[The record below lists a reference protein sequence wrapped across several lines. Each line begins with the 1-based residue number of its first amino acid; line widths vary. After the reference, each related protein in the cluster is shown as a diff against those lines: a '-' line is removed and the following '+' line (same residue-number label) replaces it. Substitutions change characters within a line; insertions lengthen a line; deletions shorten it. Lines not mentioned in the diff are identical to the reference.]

1 MDILLAL
8 LPALAWG
15 NVLLVSVK
23 MGGGAYSQT
32 VGMTI
37 GALFFATI
45 MYAFTTPALSL
56 TILIVGFVSGLFW
69 ALGQVNQLKTV
80 QTIGVST
87 TVTISTGMQ
96 LVATSIF
103 GVIAFH
109 EWTTTTTIIMG
120 TIAILFIVIGVVFT
134 SLDDKENAQPPG
146 QLKKGL
152 LTLIVS
158 TFGYFGYVIII
169 RWYNIDG
176 WAAILPQA
184 VGMFV
189 GAVILT
195 FKHKPF
201 NKYAIRNIVSG
212 LLWGTGNLFLL
223 LSLPRVG
230 VATSFSLSQ
239 TGIVIS
245 TFGAIVFLGEKKTK
259 RQMVFIALGSALII
273 GGAVLLGLAKA

>member
-15 NVLLVSVK
+15 NILIVSVK

-45 MYAFTTPALSL
+45 IYAFTTPALSL
-56 TILIVGFVSGLFW
+56 TILIVGFISGLFW

-80 QTIGVST
+80 ERMGVST

-96 LVATSIF
+96 LVATTIF

-109 EWTTTTTIIMG
+109 EWATTTTIILG
-120 TIAILFIVIGVVFT
+120 TIAILLIVIGVVFT

-146 QLKKGL
+146 QLKKGIV
-152 LTLIVS
+152 TLIIS
-158 TFGYFGYVIII
+158 TFGYLVYVVII
-169 RWYNIDG
+169 RWYNVDG
-176 WAAILPQA
+176 WSAILPQA

-195 FKHKPF
+195 AKHKPF
-201 NKYAIRNIVSG
+201 NKYAIRNILSG
-212 LLWGTGNLFLL
+212 LLWGTGNLFLF
-223 LSLPRVG
+223 LSQPKVG

-245 TFGAIVFLGEKKTK
+245 TFGAILFLGEKKTK

-273 GGAVLLGLAKA
+273 GGAVLLGMTKS

>member
-15 NVLLVSVK
+15 NILLVSVK

-45 MYAFTTPALSL
+45 MYAFTTPTL
-56 TILIVGFVSGLFW
+56 TLTVMIVGFISGLFW

-80 QTIGVST
+80 EKLGVST

-96 LVATSIF
+96 LVATTLF
-103 GVIAFH
+103 GVIVFG
-109 EWTTTTTIIMG
+109 EWSTTTTIIMG
-120 TIAILFIVIGVVFT
+120 TIAIILIVVGVIFT

-146 QLKKGL
+146 QLKKGIM
-152 LTLIVS
+152 TLIIS
-158 TFGYFGYVIII
+158 TFGYLVYVIII

-189 GAVILT
+189 GAVVLT

-201 NKYAIRNIVSG
+201 NKYAVRNILSG
-212 LLWGTGNLFLL
+212 LLWGIGNLFLL
-223 LSLPRVG
+223 LSLTRVG
-230 VATSFSLSQ
+230 VAISFPLSQ
-239 TGIVIS
+239 TGIIIS
-245 TFGAIVFLGEKKTK
+245 TFGAILFLGEKKTK
-259 RQMVFIALGSALII
+259 RQMIFIALGSALII
-273 GGAVLLGLAKA
+273 GGAVLLGMTKG

>member
-8 LPALAWG
+8 LPAIAWG
-15 NVLLVSVK
+15 NILLVSVK

-45 MYAFTTPALSL
+45 MYVFTQPALTM
-56 TILIVGFVSGLFW
+56 TILIVGFISGLFW

-80 QTIGVST
+80 EKLGVST

-103 GVIAFH
+103 GVIAFR
-109 EWTTTTTIIMG
+109 EWTTTTTIILG
-120 TIAILFIVIGVVFT
+120 TIAILLIVVGVVFT

-158 TFGYFGYVIII
+158 TFGYLVYVIII

-176 WAAILPQA
+176 WSAILPQA
-184 VGMFV
+184 VGM
-189 GAVILT
+189 
-195 FKHKPF
+195 
-201 NKYAIRNIVSG
+201 
-212 LLWGTGNLFLL
+212 
-223 LSLPRVG
+223 
-230 VATSFSLSQ
+230 
-239 TGIVIS
+239 
-245 TFGAIVFLGEKKTK
+245 
-259 RQMVFIALGSALII
+259 
-273 GGAVLLGLAKA
+273 

>member
-8 LPALAWG
+8 LPAIAWG
-15 NVLLVSVK
+15 NILLVSVK

-37 GALFFATI
+37 GALFFATT
-45 MYAFTTPALSL
+45 MYVFTQPTL
-56 TILIVGFVSGLFW
+56 TMTVLIVGFISGLFW

-80 QTIGVST
+80 EKLGVST

-103 GVIAFH
+103 GVIAFR
-109 EWTTTTTIIMG
+109 EWTTTTTIVLG
-120 TIAILFIVIGVVFT
+120 TIAILLIVVGVVFT

-158 TFGYFGYVIII
+158 TFGYLVYVIII

-176 WAAILPQA
+176 WSAILPQA

-189 GAVILT
+189 GAVVLT
-195 FKHKPF
+195 SKHKPF
-201 NKYAIRNIVSG
+201 NKYAMRNAVSG
-212 LLWGTGNLFLL
+212 LLLGNRKLIL
-223 LSLPRVG
+223 
-230 VATSFSLSQ
+230 TSFITTCRSSNKLP
-239 TGIVIS
+239 IIS
-245 TFGAIVFLGEKKTK
+245 NWNRYLNI
-259 RQMVFIALGSALII
+259 RCDC
-273 GGAVLLGLAKA
+273 LLR

>member
-56 TILIVGFVSGLFW
+56 TILIVGFISGLFW

-80 QTIGVST
+80 QSIGVST

>member
-45 MYAFTTPALSL
+45 MYVFTTPALSL

-80 QTIGVST
+80 QTLGVST

-120 TIAILFIVIGVVFT
+120 TIAILLIVVGVVFT

-158 TFGYFGYVIII
+158 TCGYFMYVIII

-189 GAVILT
+189 GAFVLT

-230 VATSFSLSQ
+230 VATSFPLSQ
-239 TGIVIS
+239 TGIIIS

-273 GGAVLLGLAKA
+273 GGAILLGMTKA

>member
-15 NVLLVSVK
+15 NILLVSVK

-37 GALFFATI
+37 GALFFAII

-56 TILIVGFVSGLFW
+56 TILIVGFISGLFW

-80 QTIGVST
+80 ERMGVST

-96 LVATSIF
+96 LVSTTIF

-109 EWTTTTTIIMG
+109 EWTTTTTIILG
-120 TIAILFIVIGVVFT
+120 TIAILLIVIGVVFT
-134 SLDDKENAQPPG
+134 SIDDKENAQPPG
-146 QLKKGL
+146 QLKQGIV
-152 LTLIVS
+152 TLIIS
-158 TFGYFGYVIII
+158 TFGYLVYVVII
-169 RWYNIDG
+169 RWFNVDG
-176 WAAILPQA
+176 WSAILPQA

-195 FKHKPF
+195 AKHKPF
-201 NKYAIRNIVSG
+201 NKYAIRNILSG
-212 LLWGTGNLFLL
+212 LLWGTGNLFLF
-223 LSLPRVG
+223 LSQPKVG

-239 TGIVIS
+239 TGIIIS
-245 TFGAIVFLGEKKTK
+245 TFGAIIFLGEKKTK

-273 GGAVLLGLAKA
+273 GGAVLLGMTKS

>member
-15 NVLLVSVK
+15 NILLISVK

-37 GALFFATI
+37 GALVFATI

-56 TILIVGFVSGLFW
+56 TILIVGFISGLFW

-96 LVATSIF
+96 LVATTIF

-109 EWTTTTTIIMG
+109 EWTTTTTIILG
-120 TIAILFIVIGVVFT
+120 TIAILLIVIGVVFT

-146 QLKKGL
+146 QLKKGIV
-152 LTLIVS
+152 TLITS
-158 TFGYFGYVIII
+158 TFGYLVYVVII
-169 RWYNIDG
+169 RWYNVDG
-176 WAAILPQA
+176 WSAILPQA

-195 FKHKPF
+195 AKHKPF
-201 NKYAIRNIVSG
+201 NKYAVRNILSG
-212 LLWGTGNLFLL
+212 LLWGTGNLFLF
-223 LSLPRVG
+223 LSQPKVG

-239 TGIVIS
+239 TGIIIS
-245 TFGAIVFLGEKKTK
+245 TFGAIIFLGEKKTK

-273 GGAVLLGLAKA
+273 GGAVLLGMTKS

>member
-15 NVLLVSVK
+15 NILLVSVK

-45 MYAFTTPALSL
+45 MYAFTTPTLTL
-56 TILIVGFVSGLFW
+56 TIMIVGFISGLFW

-80 QTIGVST
+80 EKLGVST

-96 LVATSIF
+96 LVATTLF
-103 GVIAFH
+103 GVIVFG
-109 EWTTTTTIIMG
+109 EWSTTTTIIMG
-120 TIAILFIVIGVVFT
+120 TIAIILIVIGVIFT

-146 QLKKGL
+146 QLKKGVV
-152 LTLIVS
+152 TLIIS
-158 TFGYFGYVIII
+158 TFGYLVYVIII
-169 RWYNIDG
+169 RWFNIDG

-189 GAVILT
+189 GAVVLT
-195 FKHKPF
+195 SKHKPF
-201 NKYAIRNIVSG
+201 NKYAVRNTLSG
-212 LLWGTGNLFLL
+212 LLWGIGNLFLL
-223 LSLPRVG
+223 LSLTRVG
-230 VATSFSLSQ
+230 VAISFPLSQ
-239 TGIVIS
+239 TGIIIS
-245 TFGAIVFLGEKKTK
+245 TFGAILFLGEKKTK
-259 RQMVFIALGSALII
+259 RQMIFIALGSALII
-273 GGAVLLGLAKA
+273 GGAVLLGMTKG

>member
-15 NVLLVSVK
+15 NILLISVK

-32 VGMTI
+32 VGITI

-45 MYAFTTPALSL
+45 MYAFTTPVLSL
-56 TILIVGFVSGLFW
+56 TILIVGFISGLFW

-80 QTIGVST
+80 QTLGVST

-120 TIAILFIVIGVVFT
+120 TIAIICIVIGVVLT

-189 GAVILT
+189 GAVVLT

-201 NKYAIRNIVSG
+201 NKYAIRNILSG

-239 TGIVIS
+239 TGIIIS

-273 GGAVLLGLAKA
+273 GGAVLLGMAKS

>member
-8 LPALAWG
+8 LPAIAWG

-37 GALFFATI
+37 GALFFASI
-45 MYAFTTPALSL
+45 MFAFTQPTL
-56 TILIVGFVSGLFW
+56 TLTVLIVGFISGIFW

-80 QTIGVST
+80 ETLGVST

-103 GVIAFH
+103 GVIVFH
-109 EWTTTTTIIMG
+109 EWTTTTTIILG
-120 TIAILFIVIGVVFT
+120 TIAILLIVVGVVFT

-146 QLKKGL
+146 QFKKGI
-152 LTLIVS
+152 LTLILS
-158 TFGYFGYVIII
+158 TFGYLVYVIII

-184 VGMFV
+184 VGMFA
-189 GAVILT
+189 GAVLLT
-195 FKHKPF
+195 AKHKPF
-201 NKYAIRNIVSG
+201 NKYAIRNILSG
-212 LLWGTGNLFLL
+212 LLWGTGNLFLF
-223 LSLPRVG
+223 LSQPKVG

-259 RQMVFIALGSALII
+259 RQMVFIALGSVLII
-273 GGAVLLGLAKA
+273 GGAVLLGLTKK

>member
-15 NVLLVSVK
+15 NILIVSVK

-45 MYAFTTPALSL
+45 IYAFTTPALSL

-80 QTIGVST
+80 EKMGVST

-96 LVATSIF
+96 LVATTIF

-109 EWTTTTTIIMG
+109 EWTTTTTIILG
-120 TIAILFIVIGVVFT
+120 TIAILLIVIGVVFT

-146 QLKKGL
+146 QLKKGIV
-152 LTLIVS
+152 TLITS
-158 TFGYFGYVIII
+158 TFGYLVYVVII
-169 RWYNIDG
+169 RWYNVDG
-176 WAAILPQA
+176 WSAILPQA

-195 FKHKPF
+195 AKHKPF
-201 NKYAIRNIVSG
+201 NKYAIRNILSG
-212 LLWGTGNLFLL
+212 LLWGTGNLFLF
-223 LSLPRVG
+223 LSQPKVG

-239 TGIVIS
+239 TGIIIS
-245 TFGAIVFLGEKKTK
+245 TFGAIIFLGEKKTK

-273 GGAVLLGLAKA
+273 GGAVLLGMTKS

>member
-15 NVLLVSVK
+15 NILLISVK

-32 VGMTI
+32 VGITI

-45 MYAFTTPALSL
+45 MYAFTTPALPL
-56 TILIVGFVSGLFW
+56 TILIVGFISGLFW

-80 QTIGVST
+80 QTLGVST

-120 TIAILFIVIGVVFT
+120 TIAILLIVIGVVLT

-158 TFGYFGYVIII
+158 TFGYFVYVIII

-189 GAVILT
+189 GAVVLT

-201 NKYAIRNIVSG
+201 NKYAIRNILSG

-230 VATSFSLSQ
+230 VATSFPLSQ

-273 GGAVLLGLAKA
+273 GGAILLGMTKS

>member
-8 LPALAWG
+8 LPAIAWG
-15 NVLLVSVK
+15 NILLVSVK

-37 GALFFATI
+37 GALFFASI
-45 MYAFTTPALSL
+45 MYVFTQPALTL

-80 QTIGVST
+80 QSMGVST

-120 TIAILFIVIGVVFT
+120 TIAILLIVVGVVFT

-146 QLKKGL
+146 QLKKD
-152 LTLIVS
+152 
-158 TFGYFGYVIII
+158 F
-169 RWYNIDG
+169 
-176 WAAILPQA
+176 
-184 VGMFV
+184 
-189 GAVILT
+189 
-195 FKHKPF
+195 
-201 NKYAIRNIVSG
+201 
-212 LLWGTGNLFLL
+212 
-223 LSLPRVG
+223 
-230 VATSFSLSQ
+230 
-239 TGIVIS
+239 
-245 TFGAIVFLGEKKTK
+245 
-259 RQMVFIALGSALII
+259 
-273 GGAVLLGLAKA
+273 

>member
-32 VGMTI
+32 VGMTM

-45 MYAFTTPALSL
+45 MYVFTQPALTM
-56 TILIVGFVSGLFW
+56 TIIVVGFISGVFW

-80 QTIGVST
+80 ENLGVST

-96 LVATSIF
+96 LVATTLF
-103 GVIAFH
+103 GVIVFH
-109 EWTTTTTIIMG
+109 EWTTTTTIILG
-120 TIAILFIVIGVVFT
+120 TIAILLIVVGVVFT

-152 LTLIVS
+152 VTLIIS
-158 TFGYFGYVIII
+158 TFGYLVYVIII

-184 VGMFV
+184 FGMFI
-189 GAVILT
+189 GAVLLT

-201 NKYAIRNIVSG
+201 NKYAIRNILSG

-239 TGIVIS
+239 TGIIIS

-259 RQMVFIALGSALII
+259 RQMIFIALGSALII
-273 GGAVLLGLAKA
+273 GGAVLLGLTKA

>member
-45 MYAFTTPALSL
+45 MYVFTTPALSL

-80 QTIGVST
+80 QTLGVST

-120 TIAILFIVIGVVFT
+120 TIAILLIVVGVVFT

-158 TFGYFGYVIII
+158 TVGYFMYVIII

-176 WAAILPQA
+176 WSAILPQA

-189 GAVILT
+189 GAVVLT

-201 NKYAIRNIVSG
+201 NKYAIRNILSG

-230 VATSFSLSQ
+230 VATSFPLSQ

-273 GGAVLLGLAKA
+273 GGAILLGMTKS